1 VRIFKTKEFARFARK
16 VRVSD
21 EALVGA
27 AKRAERGL
35 IYADLGGGLIKQQVG
50 ARGAYRTIVAWRKG
64 GERCFFVLG
73 FAKSDKENLT
83 PRELVAFQKIA
94 AMLQGY
100 SDKEIKKALTAKEL
114 VELK

>member
-1 VRIFKTKEFARFARK
+1 VRVFKTKEFARFARR

-21 EALVGA
+21 EALMGA

-50 ARGAYRTIVAWRKG
+50 ARGAYRTIIAWRKG

-83 PRELVAFQKIA
+83 SKELETFQKLA
-94 AMLQGY
+94 AILQGY
-100 SDKEIKKALTAKEL
+100 GDKALLRALVAKEL